1 MLLIGGVLLV
11 LAVGAGLALLL
22 PARAPLLEA
31 RTALVQ
37 GRDAVVSG
45 DLDTAGL
52 AFARAEASFD
62 EALDTIGNPLTGVAS
77 WIPLLGQTPD
87 AVRAAAEAGM
97 LMARAGLDVAQAAED
112 LPGGVGALAPRDGTI
127 PLDPLRSLT
136 PALARALALADR
148 ATVLLEEA
156 PRWVV
161 PAEVTEP
168 LETFTV
174 EARGARRALAA
185 ATATA
190 WALPA
195 FLGADGAKRYFL
207 GAQNPAELRGT
218 GGLIGAYAIM
228 TADQG
233 RIEVGPFLDVELPDV
248 ADVAPLPPP
257 GPDYEAL
264 YGSNFR
270 SLPNVNLTPDFPTAA
285 TAIERLHEATTGTPV
300 DGTILADPQALS
312 FLLRATGP
320 AVVPATGTT
329 VDADSVVPFVAN
341 EAYALLPDDVARK
354 QVLGDVA
361 AEVLNRFL
369 SGGATEDP
377 ATAGRAV
384 VEAAA
389 GGHLLL
395 HSADPA
401 TQAGLLIAGAA
412 GTLADPEGDF
422 VGVVANNAA
431 GNKIDFYAR
440 RSLDYDVVL
449 LEDGSARGRL
459 AVTIANE
466 APTSDQPAYVIGPHP
481 LLDAAPGDNITNVQT
496 YCSTTCRVEGV
507 RLDGS
512 QVAVWRRTE
521 LGHPV
526 VITGMTIPSGGTGRL
541 EYEWT
546 AADAW
551 SEEGGLI
558 VYRLAV
564 QGQPTI
570 IPSTMQL
577 SVAVPENAAVAR
589 TSPEMT
595 IEGDRVVWQ
604 GAPGTVATFEVA
616 FKPS

>member
-1 MLLIGGVLLV
+1 MLGTLVRPFPRPRPASMLRAIAGSSLDAARLREALGEVLRDARRRLGLTIREAAARSGTRFRPSAIGGYERGERAISLERFCDMAALYGIPPDRLLADVLDRLRPEGRAEVMIDLTRLELLPGEEPRRAGEPGEPPVVGFEPPGGAGTMPGVTHGSPVTTEPFSLQPHRPPRRRRRIRPMLLIGGVLLV
-11 LAVGAGLALLL
+11 LAVGAGMVLLL
-22 PARAPLLEA
+22 PARAPLLDA
-31 RTALVQ
+31 RSALVQ

-112 LPGGVGALAPRDGTI
+112 LPEGVGALAPRDGTI

-233 RIEVGPFLDVELPDV
+233 RIDVGPFLDVELPEV

-312 FLLRATGP
+312 FLLRAPRP
-320 AVVPATGTT
+320 A
-329 VDADSVVPFVAN
+329 S
-341 EAYALLPDDVARK
+341 
-354 QVLGDVA
+354 
-361 AEVLNRFL
+361 
-369 SGGATEDP
+369 
-377 ATAGRAV
+377 
-384 VEAAA
+384 
-389 GGHLLL
+389 
-395 HSADPA
+395 
-401 TQAGLLIAGAA
+401 
-412 GTLADPEGDF
+412 
-422 VGVVANNAA
+422 
-431 GNKIDFYAR
+431 
-440 RSLDYDVVL
+440 
-449 LEDGSARGRL
+449 
-459 AVTIANE
+459 
-466 APTSDQPAYVIGPHP
+466 
-481 LLDAAPGDNITNVQT
+481 
-496 YCSTTCRVEGV
+496 
-507 RLDGS
+507 
-512 QVAVWRRTE
+512 
-521 LGHPV
+521 
-526 VITGMTIPSGGTGRL
+526 
-541 EYEWT
+541 
-546 AADAW
+546 
-551 SEEGGLI
+551 
-558 VYRLAV
+558 
-564 QGQPTI
+564 
-570 IPSTMQL
+570 
-577 SVAVPENAAVAR
+577 
-589 TSPEMT
+589 
-595 IEGDRVVWQ
+595 
-604 GAPGTVATFEVA
+604 
-616 FKPS
+616 